1 MASVHRRRE
10 SKYWAAAWRDKDGR
24 LHSRSTKLTDR
35 IKAQAFA
42 VEMERAARQE
52 NMVEAQ
58 ARQILG
64 DLLERV
70 GEGER
75 LRNPGI
81 EEWFREWLRGKE
93 AAKTA
98 STGERYGVVVENF
111 VTHLN
116 GRAKRPLTA
125 LTTRDIQGYATAR
138 QQQGLA
144 GTTVA
149 FDLKV
154 LRTCL
159 NAAVRQGLLPNNP
172 AAAVE
177 LPHAHHV
184 ERGTFTAT
192 EVKMLCD
199 AAEGE
204 WRSLILLGYFTG
216 QRLSDLCGLKWSNV
230 DLTAGMISMA
240 VAKTK
245 VQRHVIPLHP
255 TLQEQ
260 LEKLASSDTPEE
272 HVLPGMAGLGTGGRH
287 GLTEGFKR
295 IVVRAGLDLETV
307 QGGGKRKISRRTFH
321 ALRHSFTSA
330 MANAGIAPELRM
342 KLSGHKSTKIHAT
355 YTHHELAVLKGAVEK
370 IPALPA

>member
-1 MASVHRRRE
+1 MASVHRRKE
-10 SKYWAAAWRDKDGR
+10 SKYWAAAWRDKEGR

-42 VEMERAARQE
+42 VEMERAARHE
-52 NMVEAQ
+52 NLVEAQ

-93 AAKTA
+93 AAKTE
-98 STGERYGVVVENF
+98 STGERYAVVVEKF
-111 VTHLN
+111 IAHLKT
-116 GRAKRPLTA
+116 RAPRPLAA
-125 LTTRDIQGYATAR
+125 LTTRDIQNYATAR
-138 QQQGLA
+138 QQEGLA

-149 FDLKV
+149 LDLKV
-154 LRTCL
+154 IRTCL
-159 NAAVRQGLLPNNP
+159 NAAVRQGLVPNNP

-204 WRSLILLGYFTG
+204 WPALILLGYFTG
-216 QRLSDLCGLKWSNV
+216 QRLSDCCKVKWENI
-230 DLTAGMISMA
+230 DFNQGTITMA
-240 VAKTK
+240 LRKPK

-255 TLQEQ
+255 TLHEH
-260 LEKLASSDTPEE
+260 LEKLASSDKAEE
-272 HVLPGMAGLGTGGRH
+272 YVLAGMAGLGTGGRH

-295 IVVRAGLDLETV
+295 IVVRAGLDLGTV
-307 QGGGKRKISRRTFH
+307 QGSGKRKISRRTFH
-321 ALRHSFTSA
+321 AFRHSFTSA

-342 KLSGHKSTKIHAT
+342 KITGHKSAKVHAG